1 MWRKYSKF
9 LMVLVIPAWVVIS
22 FYAAQAIILGV
33 AWVLVRLGVAL
44 SDLNEV
50 VLNTVTTA
58 LAYIIALALIIL
70 VPWWVKKKKTTL
82 EDVSLDRLPNW
93 TEIWVTPAG
102 FVVYLIISGLLMW
115 LATSYLP
122 GFDSSQVQETGF
134 KNLNQNY
141 EFVLAF
147 LALVVAVPV
156 AEEVLFRGYLFGK
169 LKKIVP
175 VWLAIA
181 VTSLVFGVLHGNLN
195 VIIDTVALSV
205 VLCVLRQITGTIW
218 PSILLHMLK
227 NGIAFYFLFINTSFL
242 TTMGG

>member
-1 MWRKYSKF
+1 
-9 LMVLVIPAWVVIS
+9 MVIAIPAWVVVG
-22 FYAAQAIILGV
+22 FYAAQALIFGI
-33 AWVLVRLGVAL
+33 AWVLVQLGVAL

-58 LAYIIALALIIL
+58 LAYVITLALIIL

-82 EDVSLDRLPNW
+82 EDVSLDRLPSW
-93 TEIWVTPAG
+93 ADILVTPAG

-122 GFDSSQVQETGF
+122 GFDASQVQEVGF

-175 VWLAIA
+175 VWVAIA

-195 VIIDTVALSV
+195 VIIDTAALSA

-218 PSILLHMLK
+218 PSILVHMLK

>member
-1 MWRKYSKF
+1 
-9 LMVLVIPAWVVIS
+9 MVLVIPAWVVIG
-22 FYAAQAIILGV
+22 FYAAQAMILGV
-33 AWVLVRLGVAL
+33 AWVLVRLGGQL

-58 LAYIIALALIIL
+58 LAYIITIALVVLI
-70 VPWWVKKKKTTL
+70 PWWVKKKKTTL
-82 EDVSLDRLPNW
+82 EDVSLDRLPSW
-93 TEIWVTPAG
+93 TEIWITPPG
-102 FVVYLIISGLLMW
+102 FVVYLIISGLLIW

-122 GFDSSQVQETGF
+122 GFDASQVQEVGF
-134 KNLNQNY
+134 DNLNQNY